1 MSNES
6 YQLIAASYGTYEQ
19 GDTILKTIQAMKKG
33 RTIQI
38 ADAAMIMET
47 DDGKFEVTETK
58 ELTARKGAR
67 RGAVIM
73 GTLGLIFP
81 PSFIASILVGG
92 GLGAL
97 SGKLRDT
104 GIKTDELDRLAQSL
118 EPGQVAVLVLAH
130 ADSVRKVTRAL
141 QGYQGMI
148 VTEPID
154 ANATATL
161 AESPS
166 VPSESPNVEG

>member
-19 GDTILKTIQAMKKG
+19 GVTILNTIQTMKKG
-33 RTIQI
+33 RTIKI
-38 ADAAMIMET
+38 ADAAMIMKT

-58 ELTARKGAR
+58 ELTGRKGAR

-73 GTLGLIFP
+73 GTFGLIFP

-97 SGKLRDT
+97 AGKLRDT
-104 GIKTDELDRLAQSL
+104 GIKTGELERLAQSL
-118 EPGQVAVLVLAH
+118 EPGQVAVLVLSH

-148 VTEPID
+148 VTEAID

-161 AESPS
+161 AEASGAT
-166 VPSESPNVEG
+166 SENPTVDG